1 VFRHSVGTE
10 ERTQF
15 LRGAIERFAD
25 KYGVTLTTLD
35 GEDDHVHILFRAE
48 PTTDLV
54 KFVDTVKGATARR
67 ICNEYEDDLKTDLWG
82 GSFWNG
88 SYCLIS
94 TGQVSL
100 GVLQEYVDQRT
111 SGYAASE

>member
-1 VFRHSVGTE
+1 VLTE

-15 LRGAIERFAD
+15 IRGVIEGFAD
-25 KYGVTLTTLD
+25 KYGVTLTNLD

-54 KFVDTVKGATARR
+54 KFINTVKGATARR
-67 ICNEYEDDLKTDLWG
+67 IRNEYEDDLKTDLWG
-82 GSFWNG
+82 NSFWND

-100 GVLQEYVDQRT
+100 DVLKEYVEDQR
-111 SGYAASE
+111 A